1 MKILIFGG
9 AFNPVHNEHL
19 NIVRSAIKKVGA
31 DKVIIVPTGTSPHK
45 SGKLTVADEIRI
57 KACEIAFSSLN
68 NVEVSTYEIENGGV
82 SYSYLTCRHFKNLY
96 PDDELFFLV
105 GADMLKGFPTWKNP
119 QEILSLA
126 TLVACRRQGI
136 NGFDDDAKMVE
147 ETFNTKVL
155 TAEYSGLNVSS
166 TKIRTL
172 LSLGESVSEYLNK
185 DVHDY
190 LKSANAYRIDNLIK
204 AKDLLTEKRWW
215 HSVRVAVMCA
225 QNCSRANLDEMQA
238 ITMGALHD
246 VAKYLKP
253 DDERLKNYSVPSGVP
268 NPVLHQYTGAYVA
281 RNTFGI
287 TDEIVLSAIECHTS
301 AKPYMTD
308 ADVLLYLADMLEEDR
323 NFTGIE
329 QLRILFYKD
338 LTKCI
343 TRALEMQ
350 VDYLIYRGAPV
361 YHKTLDAYKF
371 FKDKQKNGQ

>member
-19 NIVRSAIKKVGA
+19 NIVRSAVERVGA

-57 KACEIAFSSLN
+57 KACQIAFSSIK
-68 NVEVSTYEIENGGV
+68 NVAVSNYEIESGGV
-82 SYSYLTCRHFKNLY
+82 SYSYLTCRHFKDLY
-96 PDDELFFLV
+96 PNDDLFFLV
-105 GADMLKGFPTWKNP
+105 GADMLKGFLSWKNP
-119 QEILSLA
+119 QEIVSLA

-136 NGFDDDAKMVE
+136 NGFDDDLKKVKQ
-147 ETFNTKVL
+147 TFNCKVL

-172 LSLGESVSEYLNK
+172 LSLGENAAEYLNG

-190 LKSANAYRIDNLIK
+190 LKSVNAYHLDNIIK
-204 AKDLLTEKRWW
+204 AKDFLTEKRWW
-215 HSVRVAVMCA
+215 HSVRVAIICA
-225 QNCSRANLDEMQA
+225 QNCTRANLDERQA

-253 DDERLKNYSVPSGVP
+253 DDEKLKNYQMPQGVP
-268 NPVLHQYTGAYVA
+268 PPVLHQYTGAYVA

-287 TDEIVLSAIECHTS
+287 TDERVLSAIECHTS
-301 AKPYMTD
+301 AKPQMTD
-308 ADVLLYLADMLEEDR
+308 ADALLYLADMLEEDR

-329 QLRILFYKD
+329 QLRILFSKN
-338 LTKCI
+338 LTECI

-361 YHKTLDAYKF
+361 YKKTLDAYKF